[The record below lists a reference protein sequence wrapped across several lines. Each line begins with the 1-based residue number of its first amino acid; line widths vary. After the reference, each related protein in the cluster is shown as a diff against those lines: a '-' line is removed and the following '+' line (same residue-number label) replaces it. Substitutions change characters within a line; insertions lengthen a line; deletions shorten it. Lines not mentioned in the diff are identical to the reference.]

1 MKLAKEEILEKIEL
15 VELLLKQTKQ
25 EVLKTKNS
33 SLDGMITGAYYKE
46 YSLEKIKRNCITI
59 RQELNDVRKGCQER

>member
-15 VELLLKQTKQ
+15 VELLLKQTKR
-25 EVLKTKNS
+25 EVLKTENS
-33 SLDGMITGAYYKE
+33 SFDGWIKASYNGE

-59 RQELNDVRKGCQER
+59 RQELNDVRKGCEQ

>member
-25 EVLKTKNS
+25 EILKTKNS
-33 SLDGMITGAYYKE
+33 SLDGMITGSSIGG

-59 RQELNDVRKGCQER
+59 RQELNDIRRGCQER